1 MESGNSY
8 SYWYLIPVSNLKFL
22 MLVFF
27 SFHKENS
34 IKAFVLEYYLR
45 LFKKKKKKKK
55 NNRKFGSLALI
66 MVSLLNSDL
75 LFFV

>member
-22 MLVFF
+22 MLIFF
-27 SFHKENS
+27 SFRKENS

-45 LFKKKKKKKK
+45 LFKKKKKKEKK
-55 NNRKFGSLALI
+55 QQEIWLFSSNNG
-66 MVSLLNSDL
+66 
-75 LFFV
+75 LFIEQ